1 MNQSTCFQSCV
12 LASLFFPHDPS
23 LTPSCCTREPE
34 PEAGHEP
41 EVDSLRMLEERQVGR
56 LKRSHNEGL
65 EDMVGSRTAM
75 HVSEFGSMLLS
86 NSVVWTVEEVTSLSL
101 R

>member
-1 MNQSTCFQSCV
+1 M
-12 LASLFFPHDPS
+12 
-23 LTPSCCTREPE
+23 
-34 PEAGHEP
+34 
-41 EVDSLRMLEERQVGR
+41 GR
-56 LKRSHNEGL
+56 LRKSHNEGL

-86 NSVVWTVEEVTSLSL
+86 NSVVWTVEEVTSVTL